1 MRVRLLVLA
10 SYMSLSAAVH
20 ANGGRITWTG
30 ERDGRR
36 AAIVV
41 APVAPRIGLVRVDWI
56 GPGDDAGIVRMVH
69 EAGMSMEAPLLSRG
83 GERHAEFEVLA
94 PGIWTVRL
102 DPDGP
107 GEVEPIE
114 FPMEVGPPIP
124 EWRTQ
129 SIWIFSWVP
138 MVAIGMFV
146 AARRRMVPPD
156 QGGSSR

>member
-1 MRVRLLVLA
+1 MRVCLLVLA
-10 SYMSLSAAVH
+10 SYLSLSAAVH
-20 ANGGRITWTG
+20 ADGGRITWTG

-56 GPGDDAGIVRMVH
+56 GPGDDAGMVRMVH
-69 EAGMSMEAPLLSRG
+69 EGGMSMEAPLLSRG